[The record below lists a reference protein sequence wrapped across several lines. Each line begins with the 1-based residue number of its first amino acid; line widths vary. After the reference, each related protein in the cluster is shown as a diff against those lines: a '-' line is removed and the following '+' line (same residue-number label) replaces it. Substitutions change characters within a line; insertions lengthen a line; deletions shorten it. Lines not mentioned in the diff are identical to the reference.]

1 MSSPQHP
8 SFRLVPSDM
17 RDTINKFNTEAS
29 QIVESFLVKLESYKA
44 PPVVYHY
51 TTDAGLRGILQSGRI
66 WLTDIFSL
74 NDPSELRHGLS
85 RARAI
90 LNQKAASGPPESKIF
105 AKDFASLDKGLD
117 RAAHYFVCSFSEA
130 GDDLGQW
137 RAYADNGRGYAL
149 GFDAKA
155 LEEAFGKGAETPTSN
170 NAAFP
175 VTYGDSTLDDI
186 QRQLV
191 EKMFSLISLPNGRK
205 LPGDVIVAYMV
216 ELLTTLASH
225 ALHAVL
231 FFKHE
236 AYSNEREY
244 RFLEVHRADAKPA
257 HSLRGR
263 PYSLIRYREFDWKG
277 PAAAALKKIVVG
289 PAAHPDKALQF
300 ARDCIREF
308 VVKDVDITHSGIPYR
323 AD

>member
-1 MSSPQHP
+1 
-8 SFRLVPSDM
+8 M
-17 RDTINKFNTEAS
+17 RDAINKFNAEAS
-29 QIVESFLVKLESYKA
+29 QVVESFLVKLESYKA

-85 RARAI
+85 RAQAI
-90 LNQKAASGPPESKIF
+90 LNQKAASGPPESKMF

-186 QRQLV
+186 QRQLI
-191 EKMFSLISLPNGRK
+191 EKMFGLISLPHGRK
-205 LPGDVIVAYMV
+205 LPGDVIVAYMA
-216 ELLTTLASH
+216 ELLRKLHVVSVPMVGADGKPLLDKKKKPLEQNVVVGLESQLRDEARVALADARKKKGGLSVRQFMSGYGAQRVNDPEALWDSALLAGISSSLTTTLMWI
-225 ALHAVL
+225 LLLAVMTL
-231 FFKHE
+231 FLSAF
-236 AYSNEREY
+236 
-244 RFLEVHRADAKPA
+244 VIDAA
-257 HSLRGR
+257 GR
-263 PYSLIRYREFDWKG
+263 
-277 PAAAALKKIVVG
+277 
-289 PAAHPDKALQF
+289 
-300 ARDCIREF
+300 
-308 VVKDVDITHSGIPYR
+308 
-323 AD
+323 